1 MLRCSNRSLIRP
13 SRVLYESAL
22 HPAASALQSPP
33 MKKDSKLCNFRLAP
47 ETVDCL
53 VRLAET
59 WACSQTEAVTR
70 ALLIAE
76 AAVNAT
82 PEAAEEPDSRLA
94 TAEAAMNAVEL
105 KPTTPPLR
113 KRVES
118 VAERRAREAKEHAQK
133 LAEADTMAQITGRD
147 DIEYDLENVPH
158 RSVLHVAADEQKARP
173 KTGYKVVPRDS
184 KPLNRPHGST
194 EAKRRREQ

>member
-1 MLRCSNRSLIRP
+1 
-13 SRVLYESAL
+13 
-22 HPAASALQSPP
+22 
-33 MKKDSKLCNFRLAP
+33 MKKDSKLCNFRLSP
-47 ETVDCL
+47 EAVDCL
-53 VRLAET
+53 GRLAET

-82 PEAAEEPDSRLA
+82 PDTANEPNARLA
-94 TAEAAMNAVEL
+94 TAEAAMREAEGKLSEPVA
-105 KPTTPPLR
+105 KISR
-113 KRVES
+113 RAES
-118 VAERRAREAKEHAQK
+118 VAQRRAREIKEHAQK
-133 LAEADTMAQITGRD
+133 LAESDVLAQLTGRD

-158 RSVLHVAADEQKARP
+158 RSVIHVTDEKPKAPTP
-173 KTGYKVVPRDS
+173 KPDYKLVPRVS